1 MEEEK
6 QETGTPLWLW
16 RLRPIQHQTPLGQ
29 WLTWPTPELSLV
41 QLSPLHLPSRSTT
54 MFIVVMLMMM
64 MMVAIMAVG
73 DDGTRLLT
81 SNWSRCR
88 AHHSSRKV
96 ASFVV
101 GVILFSLITMLVL
114 LFDSLTSKKPR
125 FHSITVKK
133 KKKKTSV
140 AWCRLTGGIVSPKMS
155 FGLSCAVPP

>member
-1 MEEEK
+1 MLSNRNAEIIK
-6 QETGTPLWLW
+6 MVLWW
-16 RLRPIQHQTPLGQ
+16 MNGGGKTRNRDPIVAVAPAPHSTSNT
-29 WLTWPTPELSLV
+29 TWPMTNLANTWVKSGSINTPPPPS
-41 QLSPLHLPSRSTT
+41 SRSI
-54 MFIVVMLMMM
+54 MFIVVMLMMMM

-133 KKKKTSV
+133 KKKHRSLGV
-140 AWCRLTGGIVSPKMS
+140 D
-155 FGLSCAVPP
+155 